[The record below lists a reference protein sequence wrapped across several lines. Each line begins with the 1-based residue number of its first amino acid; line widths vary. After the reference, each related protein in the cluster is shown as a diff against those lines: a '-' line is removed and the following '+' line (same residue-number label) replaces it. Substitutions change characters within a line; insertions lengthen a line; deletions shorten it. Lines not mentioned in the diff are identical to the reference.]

1 MARTQHKTDVEE
13 WLDTLDPAT
22 TPAKDARHLREI
34 GQALTNLEDA
44 ERALEKAIADAR
56 AAGDSW
62 TAIGAVLGTSRQAA
76 HRKFAPKIHGQHS

>member
-1 MARTQHKTDVEE
+1 MARTQHKSDVEG

-34 GQALTNLEDA
+34 GQALANLEDA
-44 ERALEKAIADAR
+44 ERALEKAITDAR

-76 HRKFAPKIHGQHS
+76 QRKFGSKVTGGNS

>member
-76 HRKFAPKIHGQHS
+76 HRKFGPKAAGRRS